1 MNNNGSII
9 NECAKAQVESKKNK
23 YKLNKIINYRMK
35 LEYQKQISNL
45 NDPKFYK
52 KMKMKYNQ

>member
-9 NECAKAQVESKKNK
+9 TECAKAQVESKKNK

>member
-23 YKLNKIINYRMK
+23 YKLKEKINYRMK